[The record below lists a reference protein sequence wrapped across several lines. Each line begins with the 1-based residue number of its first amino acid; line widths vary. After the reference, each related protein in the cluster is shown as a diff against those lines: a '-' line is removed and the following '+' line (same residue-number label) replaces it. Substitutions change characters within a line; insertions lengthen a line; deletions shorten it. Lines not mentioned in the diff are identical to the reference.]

1 MKKKVRLDEVQRLK
15 KERVYLSKRLEEIS
29 REVARLDLLT
39 FTLSQQKRQAASA
52 FKLIRLMQERVYQA
66 TSLEDLYRTV
76 IRTVVSELFVDGA
89 ALLEGDLKG
98 REFLVLASEGFL
110 GDRKAIRIEGR
121 FTENEIFKPTFLN
134 SESSLN
140 PFQRFLKKTFGF
152 PYFVWSPVSERGGGL
167 VLFAGNRI
175 ENMMEKQPFSETSLE
190 MFEAIAS
197 VTLLRRDN
205 ILKTQSVLMEREERI
220 EFLAEIIRS
229 SPFSILALDEEGRI
243 TYVNP
248 SGENLYGYCAEEL
261 MGQELSFLYCQ
272 SNFSDV
278 RKEIFEMVKDGV
290 WRGELLGRNK
300 DGDLFYVDSSFYQM
314 RDRRG
319 KVIALIGF
327 QTDISERKQMEKV
340 IRESDQKYHLVVENA
355 NQGIVVAQDGMLKFC
370 NSKIIEMTGYTS
382 QELTSKPFIEFVHPE
397 DRDMVME
404 NYLKRLQGRELPRVY
419 TFRAIDKRG
428 SIRWFEINATTIQW
442 EGRSATLNFLSD
454 VTERVRMEE
463 ALRHNEEY
471 FRALIENSL
480 DVIFLFDRN
489 GRIRYTSPSCF
500 KVIGYRPEEF
510 LEENCFS
517 HIHPADS
524 SRVQDLIQRLMEEPG
539 ATIRMEFRL
548 RHRDGSW
555 RWMEAFARNL
565 LHISSIQGIVVNA
578 RDITEQRL
586 AEEEVNTLQEQ
597 FRQSQ
602 KMEAIGRLAG
612 GIAHDFNNLLSIIQG
627 YSDLSLLNLEPGDP
641 LRENIEQIRQASR
654 KASDLTRQLLAFGR
668 RQVMEM
674 RVFDPNHLLK
684 DLEKML
690 KRVIGEDI
698 ELAIITGEGVGRI
711 KADPGQ
717 VEQMILNLVVNAR
730 DAMPS
735 GGKLTI
741 ETANVKLDEA
751 YAKGHIGVK
760 PGDYVMLSV
769 SDTGEGMTPE
779 VKERIFEPFFT
790 TKPKGTGL
798 GLSTVYG
805 IVKQSGG
812 NIWVYSEPGSGTS
825 FKIYLPRVDE
835 PLEEDV
841 EVSREEELPRGDE
854 TVLIVEDEEE
864 VRKIAVAVLR
874 RQGYRVLEA
883 PQGGDAFL
891 ICEKYEGPIHLMLT
905 DVVMPRM
912 DGMELAERLLSMRPE
927 MKVIFM
933 SGYADHAILRH
944 GILKEGMEYIQK
956 PFTVEGLARKVRE
969 VLEKEKKIKKSN

>member
-1 MKKKVRLDEVQRLK
+1 MKKAELDEIQRLK
-15 KERVYLSKRLEEIS
+15 KEKAYLSKQLEELS
-29 REVARLDLLT
+29 REVAKLDLLT
-39 FTLSQQKRQAASA
+39 LTLSQQKRQVASA
-52 FKLIRLMQERVYQA
+52 FNLIRLIQERVYQVA
-66 TSLEDLYRTV
+66 SLEDLYHTV
-76 IRTVVSELFVDGA
+76 VRTVVSELFVDGA
-89 ALLEGDLKG
+89 ALLESDHKS
-98 REFLVLASEGFL
+98 RKFLMLASEGFS
-110 GDRKAIRIEGR
+110 GDRKTIRIEGR
-121 FTENEIFKPTFLN
+121 FNDKEIFRPTFLN
-134 SESSLN
+134 SSSSLT

-152 PYFVWSPVSERGGGL
+152 PYFVWSPVSEGEGGL
-167 VLFAGNRI
+167 VLFAGNRF
-175 ENMMEKQPFSETSLE
+175 ENLMEKQPFSETSLE
-190 MFEAIAS
+190 MFEAISS

-205 ILKTQSVLMEREERI
+205 ILKTQRILKEREERI

-229 SPFSILALDEEGRI
+229 SPLSIIALDGQGKI

-248 SGENLYGYCAEEL
+248 SGENLYGYSTEEL
-261 MGQELSFLYCQ
+261 MGQELGFLYAQ
-272 SNFSDV
+272 PNFSEV
-278 RKEIFEMVKDGV
+278 QKEIFEAVKDGM

-327 QTDISERKQMEKV
+327 QTDISERKQMEKA
-340 IRESDQKYHLVVENA
+340 ICESDQKYHLVVENA
-355 NQGIVVAQDGMLKFC
+355 NQGIVIAQDGMLKFC
-370 NSKIIEMTGYTS
+370 NSKIMEMTGYSS
-382 QELTSKPFIEFVHPE
+382 QELTSKPFVEFVHPE
-397 DRDMVME
+397 DRDMVMA
-404 NYLKRLQGRELPRVY
+404 NYLKRLQGRELPKVY
-419 TFRAIDKRG
+419 TFRAIDKKG
-428 SIRWFEINATTIQW
+428 SVKWFEINATMIQW
-442 EGRSATLNFLSD
+442 EGRPATLNFLSD

-480 DVIFLFDRN
+480 DIIFIIDRD
-489 GRIRYTSPSCF
+489 GKVRYTSPSCY

-510 LEENCFS
+510 LEESCFS

-524 SRVQDLIQRLMEEPG
+524 SSVQDLIQKMTEEPG
-539 ATIRMEFRL
+539 ATVKMEFRL

-555 RWMEAFARNL
+555 RRMEAYARNL

-578 RDITEQRL
+578 RDITEQRQ
-586 AEEEVNTLQEQ
+586 AEEEVNALQEQ

-627 YSDLSLLNLEPGDP
+627 YSDLSLLNLEHGDP

-654 KASDLTRQLLAFGR
+654 KAADLTRQLLAFGR

-674 RVFDPNHLLK
+674 RVLDLNHLLLN
-684 DLEKML
+684 LEKML

-698 ELAIITGEGVGRI
+698 ELAIIQGEGIGRV

-717 VEQMILNLVVNAR
+717 MEQMILNLVVNAR

-741 ETANVKLDEA
+741 ETANVKLDEV
-751 YAKGHIGVK
+751 YARTHIGVK
-760 PGDYVMLSV
+760 PGDYVMVSV

-835 PLEEDV
+835 PLEEGI
-841 EVSREEELPRGDE
+841 EASREEELPRGDE

-864 VRKIAVAVLR
+864 VRKIAIAVLR

-905 DVVMPRM
+905 DVIMPRM
-912 DGMELAERLLSMRPE
+912 DGMELAKRLLSMRPE

-944 GILKEGMEYIQK
+944 GLLKEGMEYIQK

-969 VLEKEKKIKKSN
+969 VLDREKKIKKSN